1 MKLHEVSRF
10 IKSNPDTIVQLMT
23 LEDCRFITICV
34 PAIRLYNDWMSDA
47 PIGLPENGELVL
59 MCTFYADNKAYP
71 LEDEGF
77 SDGDFESLMRAIEGG
92 IKSET

>member
-10 IKSNPDTIVQLMT
+10 IKSNPDAIIQLMT
-23 LEDCRFITICV
+23 LQDCCFTTICV
-34 PAIRLYNDWMSDA
+34 PVIQLYNDWMSNA
-47 PIGLPENGELVL
+47 PIGLPENGELVV

-92 IKSET
+92 I